1 MLSFGMLV
9 VFAGLYYFEYYQVLF
24 WLIALSAAN
33 GALGAIYAYL
43 NPAWYNAKRVEEVGG
58 DHDYFG
64 IMPVPKSLYVTK
76 VALVIAAGVADFHV
90 GLLAGY
96 F

>member
-9 VFAGLYYFEYYQVLF
+9 VFAGLYNFEYYQVLF

-33 GALGAIYAYL
+33 GALGAIYSYL
-43 NPAWYNAKRVEEVGG
+43 NPAWYNAKRAEEVGG
-58 DHDYFG
+58 FN
-64 IMPVPKSLYVTK
+64 IIPMPVPISLFVTK
-76 VALVIAAGVADFHV
+76 AVLVIAAVVADWHV
-90 GLLAGY
+90 GQLAGY